1 MIELQSNLIKKAF
14 WNVYFINGTAYA
26 GKSTAVKLLAQKYD
40 GLICGEN
47 YTERLFHL
55 IDREHQPHLS
65 YFETMSG
72 WQEFLS
78 RTPSEYAAWFD
89 GCCRE
94 GAQLELI
101 ELLYL
106 SRMGKKIFVDT
117 NIPLD
122 LLREISDYRHVAI
135 MLSSPSLSV
144 ERFFDRDDPEKQF
157 LLEQIGQS
165 ENPTATMANFKAYI
179 AEINSPERYRE
190 FAESG
195 FFTLVRQETATV
207 EETLAVLEK
216 HFGLM
221 PSAETK

>member
-144 ERFFDRDDPEKQF
+144 ERFFDRD
-157 LLEQIGQS
+157 
-165 ENPTATMANFKAYI
+165 PTATMANFKACI

-195 FFTLVRQETATV
+195 FFTTVRQETATV

-216 HFGLM
+216 HFGLT
-221 PSAETK
+221 PSAETE

>member
-1 MIELQSNLIKKAF
+1 
-14 WNVYFINGTAYA
+14 
-26 GKSTAVKLLAQKYD
+26 
-40 GLICGEN
+40 
-47 YTERLFHL
+47 
-55 IDREHQPHLS
+55 
-65 YFETMSG
+65 
-72 WQEFLS
+72 
-78 RTPSEYAAWFD
+78 
-89 GCCRE
+89 
-94 GAQLELI
+94 
-101 ELLYL
+101 
-106 SRMGKKIFVDT
+106 MGKKIFVDT

-165 ENPTATMANFKAYI
+165 ENPTATMANFKACI

-195 FFTLVRQETATV
+195 FFTTVRQETATV

-216 HFGLM
+216 HFGLT
-221 PSAETK
+221 PSAETE